1 MFEATSVPRV
11 FAAPPGVD
19 FPRVLVDG
27 LRARCADQ
35 PPEALARV
43 QLVVNTRR
51 MSRRIRDLFDQGP
64 PCLLPRISLLTD
76 LGERTDL
83 AHVPPAISPLRRRL
97 ELTQLISGLL
107 DRQPDLAAR
116 SSVFDLSD
124 SLAALIDEMQ
134 GEGVTPDAIRQLDVS
149 DLSGHWA
156 RAQAFIGIADRFIN
170 AGPEAMDAQARQR
183 RHRRDA
189 DCKLARRAPR
199 TSGHFGRV
207 DGVTRHHADADA
219 GRCVPSAGGLG
230 FAGV

>member
-83 AHVPPAISPLRRRL
+83 AHVPPAIAPLRRRL

-183 RHRRDA
+183 RIVEALIAGWRDA
-189 DCKLARRAPR
+189 PPR
-199 TSGHFGRV
+199 TSRHIGRV
-207 DGVTRHHADADA
+207 DRVARHHADADA
-219 GRCVPSAGGLG
+219 GRCGPAAGGLG
-230 FAGV
+230 VAGV